1 MLMPEIW
8 QGVQG
13 GMLSEL
19 SRFHQEHPEAVG
31 LAEADLIRGALAAS
45 ERPLGQAA
53 LAALLRTSKIV
64 RDGIN
69 LRLPEHRARLSAQ
82 DEALW
87 LRVSR
92 HLDEN
97 TIKPKSSGDLALAL
111 EIELA
116 VLLAFLEACAR
127 RGQLVRVSRNRFFH
141 PGAVAYLAQA
151 AQQLALT
158 AGKEGFDARA
168 YRDATA
174 IGRNLTIEVL
184 EFFDVMGLTR
194 RVGQTRTVLRDAV
207 QLFGAAEDS
216 VSGASAPGQD

>member
-31 LAEADLIRGALAAS
+31 LSEADLIRGALAAS

-53 LAALLRTSKIV
+53 LAALLRTSQIV

-92 HLDEN
+92 HLDEQA
-97 TIKPKSSGDLALAL
+97 IKPLTSGDLALAL

-116 VLLAFLEACAR
+116 VLLPFLEACAR

-141 PGAVAYLAQA
+141 PGALACLAQE
-151 AQQLALT
+151 AQVLGLAT
-158 AGKEGFDARA
+158 GAKGFDARA

-184 EFFDVMGLTR
+184 EFFDAMGLTR
-194 RVGQTRTVLRDAV
+194 RIGPTRQVIGDSV
-207 QLFGAAEDS
+207 QLFGAAEDP
-216 VSGASAPGQD
+216 AAAAPAR